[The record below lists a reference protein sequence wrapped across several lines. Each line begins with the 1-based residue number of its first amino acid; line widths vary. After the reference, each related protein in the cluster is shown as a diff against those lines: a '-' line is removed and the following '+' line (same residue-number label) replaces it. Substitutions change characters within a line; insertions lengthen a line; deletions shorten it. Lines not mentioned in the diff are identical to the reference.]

1 MNDFDIPMQDGCLQ
15 IYSKENQQEHS
26 GLINKE
32 ETANKCHH
40 EITEEIQQEVVYI
53 ECGDILHMILFS
65 RYYNGRYRNF
75 TG

>member
-32 ETANKCHH
+32 ETANKCQH
-40 EITEEIQQEVVYI
+40 EITEEIQQ
-53 ECGDILHMILFS
+53 
-65 RYYNGRYRNF
+65 
-75 TG
+75 